1 MFLCFTDLS
10 LCSTMSCHYGTCQYL
25 KSGDPFCLC
34 NPGFTGQFCNV
45 GKSNFVDQCCHHI
58 CYKLKKIAFL
68 NRKKCYLQHLDVEI
82 SKI

>member
-34 NPGFTGQFCNV
+34 NPGFTGELCNV
-45 GKSNFVDQCCHHI
+45 GKSNFVDNTVV
-58 CYKLKKIAFL
+58 KSV
-68 NRKKCYLQHLDVEI
+68 RKVLCF
-82 SKI
+82 